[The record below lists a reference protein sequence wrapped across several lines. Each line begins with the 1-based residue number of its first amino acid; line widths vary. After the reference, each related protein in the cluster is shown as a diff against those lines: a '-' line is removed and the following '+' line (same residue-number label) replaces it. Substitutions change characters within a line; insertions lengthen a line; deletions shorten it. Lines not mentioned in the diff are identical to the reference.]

1 MTHEHSLEQVVEMAE
16 QAEVVLRLAEDYPST
31 LEPGEVI
38 AIVSLVRQLTG
49 RVVGWLEEEQAQRKE
64 AK

>member
-1 MTHEHSLEQVVEMAE
+1 MSHEHSLEQVVEMAE

-31 LEPGEVI
+31 LEPGEVT

-49 RVVGWLEEEQAQRKE
+49 RVVGWLGEEQAQRKE